1 MQWKLHNQLKAIGD
15 HRSAESNCEYNFDR
29 PFSNCK
35 DVKIIRS
42 SLCRQFKIAVMM
54 ARMCVAWLGSLVGLV
69 WLIVCR
75 RKSLWFRSPPTPSA
89 PFAIIISSFLWNCA
103 LSFNCIAHQ
112 MYIFGRVL
120 GTGNAIFNARKI
132 YHLSIVKCH

>member
-1 MQWKLHNQLKAIGD
+1 MHSHIKSDIKHLVPKKTRIIQGNCRIIHYRRLSSHAVKASHNQLKAIGD

-54 ARMCVAWLGSLVGLV
+54 ARMCVAWLGSLVGWLV
-69 WLIVCR
+69 GWLFVVVNR
-75 RKSLWFRSPPTPSA
+75 FGFVLRPLHLPHLP
-89 PFAIIISSFLWNCA
+89 
-103 LSFNCIAHQ
+103 LS
-112 MYIFGRVL
+112 
-120 GTGNAIFNARKI
+120 
-132 YHLSIVKCH
+132 